1 MNGSS
6 RRDSQGSPGPYKKPN
21 SLWVGAET
29 YCKGGESVSRREMLS
44 TFNKD
49 PDMTMTAL
57 PEAPGDGGALAA
69 QQELHHAGVIEATER
84 QRVPVNKQKLITPT

>member
-1 MNGSS
+1 MGGSS

-29 YCKGGESVSRREMLS
+29 HCKGGESVSRGEMLS

-49 PDMTMTAL
+49 PVMTMSAL
-57 PEAPGDGGALAA
+57 PEAPGDGGALVA
-69 QQELHHAGVIEATER
+69 QQELHHAGVIEAAER
-84 QRVPVNKQKLITPT
+84 HGVQVITQQLITLT